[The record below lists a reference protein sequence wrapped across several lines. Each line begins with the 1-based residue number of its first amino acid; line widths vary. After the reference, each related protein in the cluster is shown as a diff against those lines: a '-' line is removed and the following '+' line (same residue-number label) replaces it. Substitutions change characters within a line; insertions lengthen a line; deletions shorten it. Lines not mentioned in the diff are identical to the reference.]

1 MDAIV
6 IACATRNHI
15 NYLNNESARKDAKIS
30 RGDLQ
35 RLLCD
40 KRGTDDKGNYNWI
53 IRKPWKTFTQ
63 DLRQTLENIIIS
75 FKQNLRVINK
85 CTNHYTHYDANG
97 EKIVDKQRKGDSWAI
112 RKPLHKD
119 TVFSR
124 VNLRKVREVR
134 LSLALEM
141 PQMIVDKKL
150 KTKIQ
155 QLIAYKY
162 DKKRIERYFKENT
175 FDWKGYNL
183 SKIPVYYYTDTIE
196 PLVASRKPLD
206 TSFTEKKIREKV
218 TDTGIQKILLA
229 HLANKNNETELAFSP
244 EGIEEMNRNILILND
259 GNPHQP
265 IYKVR
270 ICESLGKK
278 FPVGISGNKA
288 SKYVEAA
295 EGTNL
300 FFAIYTTAD
309 GKRTY
314 ATLPLHIVIEREKQ
328 GLKPVPE
335 QDEAGNQLLF
345 RLSPNDLVYLPTPEE
360 IETGRIGEI
369 DKRRIYKMVSSTGN
383 QCFFIPASVSNGIIQ
398 TLELGANNK
407 AEKSWEGEMIKSI
420 CLPLKVDRLGN
431 IIQVGK
437 PTL

>member
-1 MDAIV
+1 M
-6 IACATRNHI
+6 
-15 NYLNNESARKDAKIS
+15 
-30 RGDLQ
+30 
-35 RLLCD
+35 
-40 KRGTDDKGNYNWI
+40 
-53 IRKPWKTFTQ
+53 
-63 DLRQTLENIIIS
+63 
-75 FKQNLRVINK
+75 
-85 CTNHYTHYDANG
+85 
-97 EKIVDKQRKGDSWAI
+97 
-112 RKPLHKD
+112 
-119 TVFSR
+119 
-124 VNLRKVREVR
+124 R
-134 LSLALEM
+134 LSQALEM

-175 FDWKGYNL
+175 FDWKEYNL
-183 SKIPVYYYTDTIE
+183 SKIPVYYYTDTID

-206 TSFTEKKIREKV
+206 TSFTEKKIRESI
-218 TDTGIQKILLA
+218 TDTGIQKILFA
-229 HLANKNNETELAFSP
+229 HLSNKNNEAELAFSP
-244 EGIEEMNRNILILND
+244 EGIEEMNRNLMVLNN
-259 GNPHQP
+259 GKPHQP

-270 ICESLGKK
+270 VYEPLGNK
-278 FPVGISGNKA
+278 FPVGESGNKT

-295 EGTNL
+295 KGTNL
-300 FFAIYTTAD
+300 FFAIYTTAN

-314 ATLPLHIVIEREKQ
+314 ATFPLNIVIEREKQ

-345 RLSPNDLVYLPTPEE
+345 WLSPNDLVYLPTPEE

-431 IIQVGK
+431 IIQLGK

>member
-1 MDAIV
+1 MHQPLHSLR
-6 IACATRNHI
+6 C
-15 NYLNNESARKDAKIS
+15 
-30 RGDLQ
+30 
-35 RLLCD
+35 
-40 KRGTDDKGNYNWI
+40 KRG
-53 IRKPWKTFTQ
+53 
-63 DLRQTLENIIIS
+63 
-75 FKQNLRVINK
+75 
-85 CTNHYTHYDANG
+85 
-97 EKIVDKQRKGDSWAI
+97 KIVDKQRKGDSWAI

-119 TVFSR
+119 TVFGR

-206 TSFTEKKIREKV
+206 TSFTEKKIRESV
-218 TDTGIQKILLA
+218 TDTGIQKILFA
-229 HLANKNNETELAFSP
+229 HLADKNNKAELAFSP
-244 EGIEEMNRNILILND
+244 EGIEEMNRNLLLLNS
-259 GNPHQP
+259 GKPHQP

-270 ICESLGKK
+270 VYEPLGNK
-278 FPVGISGNKA
+278 FPVGESGNKT

-295 EGTNL
+295 KGTNL
-300 FFAIYTTAD
+300 FFAIYATAD

-345 RLSPNDLVYLPTPEE
+345 WLSPNDLVYLPTPEE

-369 DKRRIYKMVSSTGN
+369 DKRRIYKIVSFTGTRLYG
-383 QCFFIPASVSNGIIQ
+383 IPHRI
-398 TLELGANNK
+398 ANLILDRMEFYSLNK
-407 AEKSWEGEMIKSI
+407 IEFTDDKESIKEI
-420 CLPLKVDRLGN
+420 CQPLKVDRLGN